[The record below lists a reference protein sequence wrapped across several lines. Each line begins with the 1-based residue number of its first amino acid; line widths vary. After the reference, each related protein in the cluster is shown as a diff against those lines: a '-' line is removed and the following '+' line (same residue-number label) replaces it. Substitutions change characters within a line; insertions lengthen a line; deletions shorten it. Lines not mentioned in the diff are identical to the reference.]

1 MTHGGVARVAVL
13 TGARQLEIRE
23 LSLPKLGED
32 DGLLAVE
39 VNGVCGSDAE
49 LYDAALQ
56 GYPLP
61 MVIGH
66 EPVGRVVA
74 LGQVARERWGV
85 DVGDRVVV
93 NSALRCG
100 DCAECAAG
108 HDCRS
113 ASYGTL
119 SPDLP
124 PGLWGGMATHLYLSP
139 KATLI
144 PLSEKVST
152 ADAAFHNPLANGFEW
167 AGHAGQVNERSR
179 AVVLGAGPRGFA
191 CALVAL
197 YLGAER
203 VVMVGLRQ
211 DSARLRLARRMGI
224 HGTVVVETS
233 DKNEL
238 ADQLGEASVVID
250 TTPRS
255 TTAVEQ
261 ALAVLGEGGRL
272 VLAGLKGGGSSVN
285 LQVDEIVRR
294 RLTLVGPRSKSLRSL
309 RRAVAAVE
317 SGQLRLD
324 LIPSCAYPL
333 DQAAAAIE
341 SLSSPDASRPLHV
354 RVEPR
359 LSAVDQSFME

>member
-1 MTHGGVARVAVL
+1 MTRGRVARAAVL
-13 TGARQLEIRE
+13 TGARRLEIRE
-23 LSLPKLGED
+23 LPLPELGDD

-39 VNGVCGSDAE
+39 VNGICGSDAE

-61 MVIGH
+61 MAIGH

-74 LGQVARERWGV
+74 LGKAARDRWGV

-108 HDCRS
+108 NDCRS

-119 SPDLP
+119 PADLP

-144 PLSEKVST
+144 PLSEKVSA

-167 AGHAGQVNERSR
+167 AGHTGQVDERSR
-179 AVVLGAGPRGFA
+179 VVVLGAGPRGFA

-197 YLGAER
+197 HLGAER
-203 VVMVGLRQ
+203 VVMAGLRQ
-211 DSARLRLARRMGI
+211 DSTRLRWARRMGVRE
-224 HGTVVVETS
+224 TVIVETS
-233 DKNEL
+233 DKDEL
-238 ADQLGEASVVID
+238 ADQLGEVSVVID

-261 ALAVLGEGGRL
+261 ALAVLDEGGRL
-272 VLAGLKGGGSSVN
+272 VLAGLKGSRRS
-285 LQVDEIVRR
+285 LDLHVDEIVRR
-294 RLTLVGPRSKSLRSL
+294 RLTLVGPRSKSLGSL

-317 SGQLRLD
+317 SGQLPLD

-341 SLSSPDASRPLHV
+341 SLSSPDEDRPLHV
-354 RVEPR
+354 RVEP
-359 LSAVDQSFME
+359 